1 MIPVTNANSGTARPA
16 GVDDYEQEQEKK
28 MIYLDYNATTPLC
41 DQACEAMLPY
51 LDRHFGNPSSVH
63 AAGREARA
71 AIDDARD
78 KLAKLLGAKT
88 HELIFTSG
96 GTESCNLAVLGLARC
111 SMSRGG
117 HVISNKAEHHAV
129 LKTLEHLEKHESFE
143 VTWLGVSERGIVN
156 LDQLAAAIRPETRL
170 VSIMTANNETGVIQ
184 PMRQISEICR
194 ERGVLLHSDMVQSFG
209 KIDIDLSL
217 VDVAS
222 FAAHKFY
229 GPKGAG
235 LLFLRSGLSIQ
246 PIMFGGAHE
255 NERRP
260 GTENVAAIAGMAA
273 AAEWTLRG
281 RGGSP
286 NRPDDW
292 GQTPVPGAADEQERE
307 KALRDELGGRVTQ
320 IFSEAQ
326 QNGDPVSR
334 LANTLNVSFPGFDS
348 ETLLMAL
355 DLEGVC
361 ASSGSACM
369 VGSVVASHVLLAMGL
384 PTERASSAVR
394 FSLGKQIT
402 AEEIDHAADAI
413 ARIFER
419 LAKTKTKSDAYAVA

>member
-1 MIPVTNANSGTARPA
+1 
-16 GVDDYEQEQEKK
+16 

-41 DQACEAMLPY
+41 DNAREAMLPY

-71 AIDDARD
+71 SIDNARD
-78 KLAKLLGAKT
+78 KLAALLRVKS

-111 SMSRGG
+111 PSSRVA

-129 LKTLEHLEKHESFE
+129 FNALEHLEKRENFE
-143 VTWLGVSERGIVN
+143 VTWLNVSRDGIVD
-156 LDQLAAAIRPETRL
+156 LDQLAGAIRTETRL

-184 PMRQISEICR
+184 PMREISQICR
-194 ERGVLLHSDMVQSFG
+194 DRGVLLHSDMVQSFG

-217 VDVAS
+217 VDAAS

-235 LLFLRSGLSIQ
+235 LLFLRSGLSVQ

-260 GTENVAAIAGMAA
+260 GTENVAAITGMAI
-273 AAEWTLRG
+273 AAERTLRD
-281 RGGSP
+281 RQIEQK
-286 NRPDDW
+286 RE
-292 GQTPVPGAADEQERE
+292 GQ
-307 KALRDELGGRVTQ
+307 LRDELWRRIAN
-320 IFSEAQ
+320 IFPDAQ
-326 QNGDPVSR
+326 QNGGFTHR
-334 LANTLNVSFPGFDS
+334 LANTLNASFTGIDS
-348 ETLLMAL
+348 ETMLMAL

-384 PTERASSAVR
+384 PIEGASSAVR
-394 FSLGKQIT
+394 FSLGKQTT
-402 AEEIDHAADAI
+402 AEEIDDAAKAI
-413 ARIFER
+413 EQIAER
-419 LAKTKTKSDAYAVA
+419 LMKMSSAYAVA

>member
-1 MIPVTNANSGTARPA
+1 
-16 GVDDYEQEQEKK
+16 

-41 DQACEAMLPY
+41 DPAREAMLPY

-63 AAGREARA
+63 AAGRAARA
-71 AIDDARD
+71 AIDNARD
-78 KLAKLLGAKT
+78 KLAALLRVKP

-96 GTESCNLAVLGLARC
+96 GTEACNLAVLGLARC
-111 SMSRGG
+111 PSSGGG

-129 LKTLEHLEKHESFE
+129 LNVLEYLEKREGFE
-143 VTWLGVSERGIVN
+143 VTWLNVSREGFVD

-170 VSIMTANNETGVIQ
+170 VSIMAANNETGIIQ
-184 PMRQISEICR
+184 PMRDISQICR

-209 KIDIDLSL
+209 KIENDLSL
-217 VDVAS
+217 VDAAS

-229 GPKGAG
+229 GPKGIG
-235 LLFLRSGLSIQ
+235 FLFLRSGLSIQ

-273 AAEWTLRG
+273 AAEWTMRDHE
-281 RGGSP
+281 S
-286 NRPDDW
+286 
-292 GQTPVPGAADEQERE
+292 EQERE
-307 KALRDELGGRVTQ
+307 ARLRDDLWTRISQNVPD
-320 IFSEAQ
+320 AK
-326 QNGDPVSR
+326 QNGANAPR
-334 LANTLNVSFPGFDS
+334 LGNTLNVSLLGLDS
-348 ETLLMAL
+348 EMLLIAL

-384 PTERASSAVR
+384 PIESARSAVR
-394 FSLGKQIT
+394 FSLGKWTT
-402 AEEIDHAADAI
+402 ADEIKAAGDAVRKIVDRLETRKSADA
-413 ARIFER
+413 
-419 LAKTKTKSDAYAVA
+419 VA